1 MHSSCIVKVN
11 IHINKNVMNSTSK
24 ALEITNFGFIRN
36 NTVSVLLTFM
46 YICIQIVENQNNITL
61 L

>member
-1 MHSSCIVKVN
+1 MYPSGIVKVN
-11 IHINKNVMNSTSK
+11 IQIYDNVMNTTSK
-24 ALEITNFGFIRN
+24 PLEMTNFGFIRN

-46 YICIQIVENQNNITL
+46 YICIQIVENKNKIIL